1 VAKVR
6 QRIPVIGDLV
16 IPPGTTD
23 VYNVIDVS
31 NDGTEVLLQLGDTD
45 KERFRVLVDKLTWVS
60 R

>member
-1 VAKVR
+1 MAKVR

>member
-1 VAKVR
+1 VTKVR

>member
-1 VAKVR
+1 MTKVR